1 LNAIMKAF
9 EEYLPDVDDIFKKG
23 VANEKGAYSD
33 EFIDSAYAECRN
45 ISIDYGIIEKAKN
58 VYVLCTDFGWSDLG
72 TWGSL
77 YENTKKDENDNAIIG
92 QNILTYDS
100 KECIINISD
109 NKLAVIQG
117 LKDFIVVESEGILLI
132 CKKKDEQKIRQFVND
147 VQIKKGDAYI

>member
-1 LNAIMKAF
+1 M
-9 EEYLPDVDDIFKKG
+9 
-23 VANEKGAYSD
+23 
-33 EFIDSAYAECRN
+33 
-45 ISIDYGIIEKAKN
+45 
-58 VYVLCTDFGWSDLG
+58 G

-77 YENTKKDENDNAIIG
+77 FENTKKDDNDNAIIG

-109 NKLAVIQG
+109 SKLAVIQG

-147 VQIKKGDAYI
+147 VQIKKGDAFI